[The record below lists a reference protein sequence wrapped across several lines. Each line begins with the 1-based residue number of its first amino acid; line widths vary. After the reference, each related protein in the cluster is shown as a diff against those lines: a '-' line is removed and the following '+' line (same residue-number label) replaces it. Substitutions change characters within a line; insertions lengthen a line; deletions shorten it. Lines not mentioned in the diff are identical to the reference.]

1 MRIVLQRVSSASVD
15 VARGRIGEIG
25 RGLLLLVGVA
35 PGDEGVDLHR
45 AAQRLVDLRIF
56 EDEAGK
62 MNLSLRDIGGEIL
75 AVSQFTL
82 YADTRKGR
90 RPSFV
95 GAAPPEIASPL
106 FDRFVEALRAQG
118 VSVETGEFGAK
129 MDVRLT
135 NDGPVTLVIEVDPAK
150 QSD

>member
-1 MRIVLQRVSSASVD
+1 MRIVLQRVSGASVD

-35 PGDEGVDLHR
+35 PGDEGVDLQR

-56 EDEAGK
+56 EDDGGK

-95 GAAPPEIASPL
+95 GAAAPDLASPL
-106 FDRFVEALRAQG
+106 FDRLVEALREQG
-118 VSVETGEFGAK
+118 VRVATGEFGAK

-135 NDGPVTLVIEVDPAK
+135 NDGPVTLVIEVEPAK

>member
-1 MRIVLQRVSSASVD
+1 MRIVLQRVSEASVD
-15 VARGRIGEIG
+15 VASGRIGEIG

-35 PGDEGVDLHR
+35 PGDEGVDLRR

-56 EDEAGK
+56 EDDAGK

-95 GAAPPEIASPL
+95 GAAPPDLASPL
-106 FDRFVEALRAQG
+106 FDRFVEALREQG
-118 VSVETGEFGAK
+118 VRVAIGEFGAK
-129 MDVRLT
+129 MDVRLA
-135 NDGPVTLVIEVDPAK
+135 NDGPVTLVIEVEPTK

>member
-15 VARGRIGEIG
+15 VARGRIGEID

-35 PGDEGVDLHR
+35 PGDEGIDLR
-45 AAQRLVDLRIF
+45 RTAQRLVDLRIF

-95 GAAPPEIASPL
+95 GAAPPDLASPL
-106 FDRFVEALRAQG
+106 FDRFVEALRSQG
-118 VSVETGEFGAK
+118 VRVETGEFGAK